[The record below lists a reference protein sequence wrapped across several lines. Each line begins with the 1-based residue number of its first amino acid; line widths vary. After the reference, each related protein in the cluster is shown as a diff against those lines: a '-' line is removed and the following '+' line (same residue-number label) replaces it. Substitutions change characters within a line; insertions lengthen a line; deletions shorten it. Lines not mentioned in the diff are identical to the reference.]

1 MAVVVR
7 TLFPDWMTTAA
18 LPWLEE
24 VIDQGRKSRPEEF
37 RSFFR
42 LMSTDK
48 PHVQYTSMGTL
59 GTFVETDENS
69 DVTFDNPNQGFD
81 KTLTP
86 LQYSLGFSVSRIA
99 LDDDKI
105 GPLKNLA
112 SHLGRSYTE
121 SRNILAA
128 DIFNN
133 GFSGSFNTGADGLE
147 LFSTAHLLDG
157 SAVTFNNELDTAA
170 DLSITSLRTAM
181 IDFSDF
187 RDGRNKRLNLRPNK
201 LIVPRELEWDALE
214 ILKSQLRP
222 DTANNAVNAFNL
234 DGYNTGGLSVMK
246 WNYLT
251 DTDAWFLQAPE
262 EDHYLI
268 FLEREPFNVVSDVN
282 FRNRALETAAWG
294 RFDVDW
300 VNNGIGIFGSPG
312 A

>member
-1 MAVVVR
+1 M
-7 TLFPDWMTTAA
+7 
-18 LPWLEE
+18 
-24 VIDQGRKSRPEEF
+24 
-37 RSFFR
+37 
-42 LMSTDK
+42 
-48 PHVQYTSMGTL
+48 
-59 GTFVETDENS
+59 
-69 DVTFDNPNQGFD
+69 
-81 KTLTP
+81 TP
-86 LQYSLGFSVSRIA
+86 LQYSLGYSVSRIA

-105 GPLKNLA
+105 GPLKNLS
-112 SHLGRSYTE
+112 SHLGRSWTE

-133 GFSGSFNTGADGLE
+133 GFSSSFTGADGVE

-181 IDFSDF
+181 IDFRDF

-201 LIVPRELEWDALE
+201 IIVSPTEEWNARE
-214 ILKSQLRP
+214 ILQSQMRP
-222 DTANNAVNAFNL
+222 DTANNAINAFKVDEL
-234 DGYNTGGLSVMK
+234 NTGGLQIVV

-268 FLEREPFNVVSDVN
+268 FLEREKFNVVSDTN
-282 FRNRALETAAWG
+282 FRNRALEVAAWG

-300 VNNGIGIFGSPG
+300 VNNGIGAYGSPG

>member
-1 MAVVVR
+1 MATVLR
-7 TLFPDWMTTAA
+7 STFPDWMTTAA

-24 VIDQGRKSRPEEF
+24 VIDQGRKLKPEQFRPMF
-37 RSFFR
+37 R
-42 LMSTDK
+42 MDSTDK

-59 GTFVETDENS
+59 GTFVETDENGN
-69 DVTFDNPNQGFD
+69 VTFDSPNQGFD

-112 SHLGRSYTE
+112 SHLGRSWTE
-121 SRNILAA
+121 TRNILAA

-133 GFSGSFNTGADGLE
+133 GFSGSFTGSDGVE

-157 SAVTFNNELDTAA
+157 SSTTFNNELDTAA

-181 IDFSDF
+181 IDFRDF
-187 RDGRNKRLNLRPNK
+187 RDGRNKRLNLKPNK
-201 LIVPRELEWDALE
+201 IIVPPNLEWDARE
-214 ILKSQLRP
+214 ILKSQLKSG
-222 DTANNAVNAFNL
+222 TANNDINAFAG
-234 DGYNTGGLSVMK
+234 DEMNTAGLQIVV
-246 WNYLT
+246 WDYLT
-251 DTDAWFLQAPE
+251 DTDAWFLQSPE

-268 FLEREPFNVVSDVN
+268 FLEREAFNTVSDVN
-282 FRNRALETAAWG
+282 SRNRALEVSAWG

-300 VNNGIGIFGSPG
+300 VNNGIGVYGSPG